1 MLVWSREGDLLLS
14 NFHFLIGKPHYES
27 FTNACLEAEKSLVV
41 SPATCAI
48 LTRRALELAV
58 KWVYS
63 FDSALKVPYQDNLS
77 SLIHDNGFLSIIDE
91 DLLPLLRYI
100 VKLGNVA
107 VHTNSMITREEA
119 ILSLHHLHQ
128 FVSWIDYCYSDEYTA
143 TDFDESLLQFG
154 EEKRE
159 RPEELKDLYERLS
172 SKDKRLEEMMKEN
185 EQLRALLTAKREA
198 NTKEY
203 HFQVD
208 ELSEWE
214 TRKKYIDLDLKLA
227 GWEFKKDVVVE
238 YPVVGMPNQEGVG
251 YVDYVLFGDNGKP
264 LAVIEA
270 KRTTADPNKGKQQAK
285 LYADC
290 IEKMHGQRPIIFY
303 TNGFETYIWD
313 DLNYPARKVSGFT
326 IRKN

>member
-1 MLVWSREGDLLLS
+1 MSVWSGEGCLLLS

-77 SLIHDNGFLSIIDE
+77 SLIHDNVFLSIIDE

-143 TDFDESLLQFG
+143 TDFDESLLPIG

-203 HFQVD
+203 DFQV
-208 ELSEWE
+208 
-214 TRKKYIDLDLKLA
+214 
-227 GWEFKKDVVVE
+227 
-238 YPVVGMPNQEGVG
+238 
-251 YVDYVLFGDNGKP
+251 
-264 LAVIEA
+264 
-270 KRTTADPNKGKQQAK
+270 
-285 LYADC
+285 
-290 IEKMHGQRPIIFY
+290 
-303 TNGFETYIWD
+303 
-313 DLNYPARKVSGFT
+313 
-326 IRKN
+326 